1 MKKMSISGDLGTGA
15 LLAGK
20 VSNQFST
27 NESSRQLDDQEVANG
42 QPSVTRKQSEGDLNL
57 NERIDWLVR
66 EDTGKRKNK
75 HTARW
80 LKYQS
85 SQQEEKRSRSR
96 LIRKSNAVNDLL
108 YSPRNFEVVREQML
122 QVDDLFKM
130 VTGAYRVQYFVTR
143 RQRWTLVRWSWHQH
157 AAVQAKDPWLDESCW
172 GGKEFQWK
180 QSQKGEVHLE
190 VCYQ

>member
-66 EDTGKRKNK
+66 EDIGKRKNK

-143 RQRWTLVRWSWHQH
+143 RQR
-157 AAVQAKDPWLDESCW
+157 
-172 GGKEFQWK
+172 
-180 QSQKGEVHLE
+180 
-190 VCYQ
+190 

>member
-1 MKKMSISGDLGTGA
+1 MKMSISGDLGTGA
-15 LLAGK
+15 LLVGK

-27 NESSRQLDDQEVANG
+27 NESSRQLDDQEVVNG

-85 SQQEEKRSRSR
+85 SQQEEKTSRSR

-130 VTGAYRVQYFVTR
+130 VTGGHRVQYVVTR
-143 RQRWTLVRWSWHQH
+143 RQR
-157 AAVQAKDPWLDESCW
+157 
-172 GGKEFQWK
+172 
-180 QSQKGEVHLE
+180 
-190 VCYQ
+190 